1 MKKLQNY
8 GKIDLL
14 NFTADKNVKS
24 FLEVFFLESGIVKLV
39 ETWQK
44 VIQRNGQYIDKVF
57 VSHRKFIFHLQLL
70 FDQPNIILRPEFIC
84 PANTTSSMHD

>member
-39 ETWQK
+39 ET
-44 VIQRNGQYIDKVF
+44 
-57 VSHRKFIFHLQLL
+57 
-70 FDQPNIILRPEFIC
+70 
-84 PANTTSSMHD
+84 